1 MILTAAKYS
10 TRLFFSLA
18 YKRKKSHP
26 DSLPWTE
33 NDSNSIRSLSH
44 ISLFSMYSRT
54 RIVSRYVFPSASN
67 KFNSSMILTI
77 FRDHPISL
85 TFFSRRESRSNQ
97 KTIWLV
103 KFRNNSIR
111 DSIFSREY
119 LCISLISSLITISL
133 SVKIISTSFTRK
145 KKLVQNHVM
154 RIYA

>member
-1 MILTAAKYS
+1 MKTLNGNYN
-10 TRLFFSLA
+10 
-18 YKRKKSHP
+18 P
-26 DSLPWTE
+26 
-33 NDSNSIRSLSH
+33 SIRIRFVLFLISPY
-44 ISLFSMYSRT
+44 SLFIHMQ

-77 FRDHPISL
+77 FRDRPISL

-111 DSIFSREY
+111 DSNFSREY